1 MCDYRAGNLNDQV
14 SCLIANEGDAWG
26 IIGRQAGTVLGAFK
40 DHFAGATVRNFADTE
55 VSSLKN
61 YPQSLSNLGGNV
73 DTWFNQAGIC
83 FTPGVG
89 PAICGARIVQG
100 WLDGQKPLVV
110 DALGVRIARCAG
122 HGNRIADCVLD
133 QILAHPG
140 VRPIGES
147 AAKSSDLGGIGG
159 AEEQSLLGS
168 SDVREYLAPLPVEIA
183 PEADLANVL
192 GGFSALKLQM
202 SRLA

>member
-110 DALGVRIARCAG
+110 DALGVLPLAAAAG
-122 HGNRIADCVLD
+122 QLGGL
-133 QILAHPG
+133 LSG